1 MSMFKKLFGGNK
13 NEFFIELDE
22 SKAPKAE
29 TQTVAPAEVAPTPAV
44 ETEPVV
50 ATEKPAS
57 KKTSV
62 KSKAK
67 ATPKV
72 EAAPVMVAP
81 APVKFEP
88 TEVKFATQTF
98 APSLSRRNPG
108 PSLDKFK
115 AMARESKSVR

>member
-13 NEFFIELDE
+13 NEFFVELDE

-29 TQTVAPAEVAPTPAV
+29 VQAPAPVAKA
-44 ETEPVV
+44 EPVV
-50 ATEKPAS
+50 APEKPAS

-81 APVKFEP
+81 TPVKVEP

>member
-1 MSMFKKLFGGNK
+1 MFKNLFGGK
-13 NEFFIELDE
+13 KSEFFVELDE

-29 TQTVAPAEVAPTPAV
+29 VSTSSEVVPTPAV
-44 ETEPVV
+44 KTEPV
-50 ATEKPAS
+50 ATTAKKAP

-62 KSKAK
+62 KSKEK
-67 ATPKV
+67 ATQKV
-72 EAAPVMVAP
+72 DAAPVMVAS
-81 APVKFEP
+81 APVKVEP

-115 AMARESKSVR
+115 VMARESKSVR

>member
-1 MSMFKKLFGGNK
+1 MFKNLFGGKK
-13 NEFFIELDE
+13 NEFFVELDE

-29 TQTVAPAEVAPTPAV
+29 VPTSSEVAPAPAV
-44 ETEPVV
+44 KAEPVA

-72 EAAPVMVAP
+72 EAAPVKVAP
-81 APVKFEP
+81 APVKVEP

>member
-1 MSMFKKLFGGNK
+1 MFKNLFGGKK
-13 NEFFIELDE
+13 NEFFVELDE

-29 TQTVAPAEVAPTPAV
+29 SQAVAPAVK
-44 ETEPVV
+44 TEPVV
-50 ATEKPAS
+50 ATEKKVA
-57 KKTSV
+57 KKASV
-62 KSKAK
+62 KSKEK
-67 ATPKV
+67 ETKKV
-72 EAAPVMVAP
+72 DAP
-81 APVKFEP
+81 PVKVASAPIKVEP